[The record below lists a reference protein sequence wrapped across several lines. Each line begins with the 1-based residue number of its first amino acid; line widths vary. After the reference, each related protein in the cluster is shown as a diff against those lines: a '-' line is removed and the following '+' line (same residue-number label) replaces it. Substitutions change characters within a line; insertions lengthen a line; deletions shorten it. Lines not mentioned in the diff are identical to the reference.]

1 MKDIHIYQMLPT
13 VRTGDAVSND
23 AMALEK
29 TLREMGYE
37 TMIYAMNLGN
47 GIPSSVARSVE
58 LELPV
63 FKPDDILLY
72 HLSTGSILNFRY
84 MEYNCRKV
92 LVYHNI
98 TPPEFFAKFD
108 PAAAAFCQR
117 GLKEAA
123 YMGPYTELALADSKF
138 NADELRRFG
147 YTCPIEVL
155 PILIPFEDYEKTPS
169 KKIMDQKGEKTTFL
183 FTGRVA
189 PNKKQ
194 EDLILSFYYYKKY
207 YNQNS
212 RLVLAGAFDEGSLY
226 GRELQA
232 YRKSLGLS
240 AEDVIFTGH
249 IRFADI
255 LAWYRTA
262 DAFVC
267 LSEHEG
273 FCVPLVEAMYFHLP
287 IIAYDS
293 TAVGETLGDGGFLLK
308 DKDPVLVA
316 GVMDKVIRDE
326 GLRSA
331 LIEKGQERLRAFDR
345 EKITEQFTGIIR
357 GLTERHASAEA

>member
-1 MKDIHIYQMLPT
+1 MKEIHIYQMLPT

-23 AMALEK
+23 AVALERA
-29 TLREMGYE
+29 LRDMGYE
-37 TMIYAMNLGN
+37 TMIYALNIGN

-58 LELPV
+58 VELPE
-63 FKPDDILLY
+63 FEPDDILLY

-92 LVYHNI
+92 LIYHNI

-108 PAAAAFCQR
+108 PVSAAFCQR

-123 YMGPYTELALADSKF
+123 YMGPYTERALADSQF

-147 YTCPIEVL
+147 YTCPIDVL
-155 PILIPFEDYEKTPS
+155 PILIPFEDYEKAPS
-169 KKIMDQKGEKTTFL
+169 RKIMNQKGQKTTFL

-212 RLVLAGAFDEGSLY
+212 RLVLAGSFDEASLY
-226 GRELQA
+226 GRQLQA

-240 AEDVIFTGH
+240 SEDVIFTGH
-249 IRFADI
+249 VAFADI
-255 LAWYRTA
+255 LAWYRIA

-273 FCVPLVEAMYFHLP
+273 FCVPLVEAMDFHLP
-287 IIAYDS
+287 ILAYDS
-293 TAVGETLGDGGFLLK
+293 TAVGETLGDGGLLLK
-308 DKDPVLVA
+308 DKDPLLVA
-316 GVMDKVIRDE
+316 GAMDRIIRDQA
-326 GLRSA
+326 LRST
-331 LIEKGQERLRAFDR
+331 LIERGQERLKDFDR
-345 EKITEQFTGIIR
+345 KKITGQFTGIIKE
-357 GLTERHASAEA
+357 LTERQTSAEA